1 MVCSK
6 GKAKVKKDAV
16 LSKCRKYRFA
26 LWRIWDESKPQ
37 VMFIGLN
44 PSTADEI
51 DDDPTLIR
59 CINYAK
65 AWGFG
70 GICMTNLFA
79 YRATEPQ
86 DMLTAHAPV
95 GSENDQWLINLSK
108 KAGLVVA
115 AWGNTG
121 TYLNRSSHIK
131 QLIPNLNYL
140 KLNQSGEPAHPL
152 YLKSSLKPVP
162 LCI

>member
-1 MVCSK
+1 MK
-6 GKAKVKKDAV
+6 NDAV

-70 GICMTNLFA
+70 GVCMTNLFA
-79 YRATEPQ
+79 YRATEPR
-86 DMLTAHAPV
+86 DMLAAYEPV
-95 GSENDQWLINLSK
+95 GKENDQWLIRLSK
-108 KAGLVVA
+108 KAGLIVA

-121 TYLNRSSHIK
+121 TFLNRSTHIK
-131 QLIPNLNYL
+131 RLIPNLNYL

-152 YLKSSLKPVP
+152 YLKSSLKPV
-162 LCI
+162 LL